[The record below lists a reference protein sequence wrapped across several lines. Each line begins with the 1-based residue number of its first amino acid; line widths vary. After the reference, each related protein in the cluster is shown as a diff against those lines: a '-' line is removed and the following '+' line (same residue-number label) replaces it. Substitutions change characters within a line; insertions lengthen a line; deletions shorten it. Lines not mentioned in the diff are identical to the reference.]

1 MTQRLVLLTGAT
13 GFVGTQVLR
22 ALVAQGARV
31 RLVLRDT
38 APTESFQTPAI
49 ESIVTTSDLFAQ
61 SADWWAEVCAGVDTV
76 VHVAWYAEPGV
87 YLQSPKNLECLV
99 GTLALAQGAARAQV
113 RRLCGLGTC
122 FEYEL
127 SGGVLALDTPLRPT
141 TPYAGAK
148 AAAFQAL
155 STWLPAQQV
164 EFVWCRLFYL
174 FGEGED
180 ARRLVPYL
188 RKALA
193 AGEPALLT
201 SGQQIRDFLDVRE
214 AGHRVAQAALGGVHG
229 PVNIAS
235 GMPIT
240 VRQLAEQIADEYGRR
255 DLLRF
260 GAREDNLVDP
270 PCVVGIPSKVF
281 L

>member
-1 MTQRLVLLTGAT
+1 MTQRMVLLTGAT
-13 GFVGTQVLR
+13 GFVGAQVLR
-22 ALVAQGARV
+22 ALAAQGVRV

-38 APTESFQTPAI
+38 ASTESIHSAAI
-49 ESIVTTSDLFAQ
+49 ESILMTPDLFAEN
-61 SADWWAEVCAGVDTV
+61 ADWWAEVCSGVDTV
-76 VHVAWYAEPGV
+76 IHVAWYAEPGV
-87 YLQSPKNLECLV
+87 YLQSPKNLDCLI
-99 GTLALAQGAARAQV
+99 GTLAFAQGAARAQV
-113 RRLCGLGTC
+113 RRFCGVGTC

-127 SGGVLALDTPLRPT
+127 SAGVLALNTPLRPT

-155 STWLPAQQV
+155 STWLPVQQV

-180 ARRLVPYL
+180 ERRLVPYL
-188 RKALA
+188 RKTLA
-193 AGEPALLT
+193 AGQPAFLT
-201 SGQQIRDFLDVRE
+201 SGRQIRDFLDVRE
-214 AGHRVAQAALGGVHG
+214 AGHWVAQAALGTVQG

-235 GMPIT
+235 GTPIT

-260 GAREDNLVDP
+260 GAREDNQVDP
-270 PCVVGIPSKVF
+270 SCVVGIPSRVF
-281 L
+281 

>member
-22 ALVAQGARV
+22 ALVAQGVQV
-31 RLVLRDT
+31 RLVLRGA
-38 APTESFQTPAI
+38 APAEWMDSPSV
-49 ESIVTTSDLFAQ
+49 ESIVTTPDLFAQ

-87 YLQSPKNLECLV
+87 YLQSPKNLDCLT
-99 GTLALAQGAARAQV
+99 GTLALAQGASRAQV
-113 RRLCGLGTC
+113 RRFCGVGTC
-122 FEYEL
+122 FEYDL
-127 SGGVLALDTPLRPT
+127 SAGVLALDTPLRPT

-155 STWLPAQQV
+155 SNWLPLQQV

-188 RKALA
+188 RKTLA

-201 SGQQIRDFLDVRE
+201 SGRQIRDFLDVRE
-214 AGHRVAQAALGGVHG
+214 AGHRVAQAALGAVQG

-235 GMPIT
+235 GTPIT
-240 VRQLAEQIADEYGRR
+240 VRQLAEQIAGEYGRR